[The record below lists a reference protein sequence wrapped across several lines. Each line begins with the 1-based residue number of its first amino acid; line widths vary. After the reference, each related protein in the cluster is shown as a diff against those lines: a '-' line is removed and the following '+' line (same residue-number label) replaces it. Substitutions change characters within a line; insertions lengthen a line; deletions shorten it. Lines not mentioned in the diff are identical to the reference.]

1 MRQEGCVMSRVTMV
15 ALLALIGALPA
26 AAQPAPDSRDQSI
39 AAGAQW
45 GLPYSGRGEPPGV
58 EGSWRRWFSPRIG
71 VGADFRWLSRNTS
84 SGFGSATGEDA
95 ERVVVQSAPGRD
107 DRRISSYGLCVCVLG
122 RGSVGRLSLIVGAGP
137 GLSTDRT
144 AYTRRINDRHEAGT
158 STLTS
163 IGVHTLAEIDVRA
176 TSRLSVF
183 AGLRIDL
190 RDLRS
195 PESASGYPA
204 LGLRFAF

>member
-1 MRQEGCVMSRVTMV
+1 MRQEGCVISRMTMI
-15 ALLALIGALPA
+15 ALLVLIGAPPA
-26 AAQPAPDSRDQSI
+26 AAQPAPDSHDQSV

-45 GLPYSGRGEPPGV
+45 GLPHSGRGEPPGV

-71 VGADFRWLSRNTS
+71 VGADFRWFARNTS
-84 SGFGSATGEDA
+84 SEFGSPTGEDA

-107 DRRISSYGLCVCVLG
+107 DRRISSFGLGICVLG
-122 RGSVGRLSLIVGAGP
+122 KGSIGRLSLIVGAGP
-137 GLSTDRT
+137 GLSTGRT
-144 AYTRRINDRHEAGT
+144 TYTRRINDRHEAGT

-190 RDLRS
+190 RDLRF

-204 LGLRFAF
+204 AGLRFAF